1 MMTDQQ
7 KADRLALIKTVSE
20 KRNAKAAF
28 KKKVQAK
35 TVKVRRYTDEVE
47 APKRKTSQAEFDSM
61 VNKLDENHNQ
71 WTDAPSYAKEYYGE
85 VYAETTRFD
94 NDWN

>member
-7 KADRLALIKTVSE
+7 KADRLALIKTVAE

-47 APKRKTSQAEFDSM
+47 VPKRKAKSDEFDRMIS
-61 VNKLDENHNQ
+61 KLDENYNA
-71 WTDAPSYAKEYYGE
+71 WTDASSYAKEYYGE
-85 VYAETTRFD
+85 TLHYTTKFD